1 MAERERFATR
11 MINPGNPMQFTK
23 SAQAPQANNQA
34 SNQMA
39 QMAKQLLSFSD
50 SFVGAVKAKFEY
62 DDREDARQEKIAK
75 QIKKEY
81 TTEQE
86 LLGRTERR
94 RNNLLRQEQR
104 NILLSP
110 IAQRGWMLQDYEFK
124 RDTRNKYLKTHSKK
138 MANSI
143 FNAYNEEKDA
153 GNIKYTSLEKFASTF
168 IEARR
173 SAFIDTDFS
182 NKSQKEG
189 EEPIFTVTK
198 EAQEV
203 LDKKG
208 LDFTSVFEEVAK
220 LSVDQ
225 QDTINRAIKQ
235 KQVQTHVRSTYPPI
249 TYEQFKQRVR
259 TAQINVE
266 DNAYFTEE
274 EIINEWVRDIQQQLN
289 MVTSS
294 KDPVFKSLDFLTTD
308 KDGVDLLNNGYL
320 TENSRDGVKTI
331 GDEVAVLHKKL
342 KEEQE
347 RLEAEEFTKSENWL
361 IKQDKETQQ
370 KASGR
375 SRYFKEQ
382 LQVVTTIPGLER
394 VIEDLKTERVLGVWD
409 KGTDNDTQLSYNKI
423 LELYNQRRKDIS
435 ASKKKVTKA
444 EGDTLIAINNLSG
457 RIKAL
462 KIDDIK
468 SEDIDLLGVEAI
480 KYYDYNEIQP
490 ALNDITS
497 IRKALKDRE
506 DAEFVEAEE
515 IGREI
520 ENGTK
525 IERIS
530 DLREELRKLEQNP
543 KRTDKQIKQ
552 LTERIKE
559 ELVEYKG
566 DEDYEKLNDRMSSL
580 SKNHNET
587 DRTARYEENGLNA
600 IRKARD
606 ILSGVND
613 EIPGYSLSDIDSNID
628 DIDSNNTILVGD
640 RKEAIKILNDA
651 KTIIQGKQGDKN
663 LSELRREIYTN
674 SEKKEELEKLLSDER
689 ILKTPDLLKEVQSY
703 INNLNNREANQ
714 EFYWK
719 TYNKRVEDSKARLKE
734 RIKRE
739 EERRKE
745 EREFRKKLKE
755 EEREHRNT
763 LKLEN
768 RSYNEAEKRKFWKE
782 KQKDIKAHQLVMY
795 EKRKKDAADL
805 RKKYKVEDQRE
816 LSESLKRARKASDTI
831 NKLMEDYELADTQE
845 AKEAVITEFKSD
857 TVQKIFKAA
866 PNNSSYE
873 AALDFFLKQKTDAS
887 KNNRSIANQK
897 IASQSE
903 QRRNTLAGNTAVE
916 IDKILT
922 KDEPN
927 FDNARKLLMRQ
938 TVVQKYYVDD
948 GRIEP
953 ESVDTL
959 PLSKRIEYSS
969 KIRAREL
976 TVNDKKNNV
985 KEEIG
990 SIAAH
995 LTLENTLREFPFELS
1010 EGDGAEKS
1018 LETTQQDFIAT
1029 FWNSLSTSYKSR
1041 DINRTTFNQLKNDLE
1056 KIQSSAEERTWF
1068 MVKTAPHSPIKNY
1081 EDMLK
1086 SELANPNSF
1095 HFTPFGGATFFGA
1108 ETNRKTL
1115 LGEMVLDYRTQVN
1128 NHHYATKGWVK
1139 DLNAQEIKCKEIY
1152 DSLLLKYEKR
1162 INKVNDMLNINSSD
1176 DEPTPGKSL
1185 NDNDIE
1191 STSEEEGNNAA
1202 DSFIKES

>member
-94 RNNLLRQEQR
+94 RNNLLRPEQR

-110 IAQRGWMLQDYEFK
+110 EAQRGWMLQDYEFK

-138 MANSI
+138 MANNI
-143 FNAYNEEKDA
+143 FNAYNEEKKA
-153 GNIKYTSLEKFASTF
+153 GNIKHTSLEKFASTF

-259 TAQINVE
+259 TAQINLE

-308 KDGVDLLNNGYL
+308 KEGVDLLNNGYL

-347 RLEAEEFTKSENWL
+347 RLEGEEFSKSENWL
-361 IKQDKETQQ
+361 LKQDKEIQR

-435 ASKKKVTKA
+435 ASEKKVTA
-444 EGDTLIAINNLSG
+444 AVGDTLIEINNLSG

-462 KIDDIK
+462 KIEDIK
-468 SEDIDLLGVEAI
+468 SEDIDLLAAEAI

-490 ALNDITS
+490 ALDDITS
-497 IRKALKDRE
+497 IRKALKVRE

-520 ENGTK
+520 QNDTK

-530 DLREELRKLEQNP
+530 DLTEELRKLEQNP
-543 KRTDKQIKQ
+543 DRTDKQIKQ
-552 LTERIKE
+552 LTGRIKE

-606 ILSGVND
+606 ILSSVKD
-613 EIPGYSLSDIDSNID
+613 EIPGYSLSDIDTNID
-628 DIDSNNTILVGD
+628 DIDSNNTMLVGD

-651 KTIIQGKQGDKN
+651 KIIIQGKQGDKN
-663 LSELRREIYTN
+663 LSKLRKEIYTN

-719 TYNKRVEDSKARLKE
+719 TYKKRVKDSNARLNE

-739 EERRKE
+739 EERRNE

-755 EEREHRNT
+755 EERQYRKK

-782 KQKDIKAHQLVMY
+782 KQKDIKAHQLEMY

-816 LSESLKRARKASDTI
+816 LSESLKKARKASDTV
-831 NKLMEDYELADTQE
+831 NKLMEDYELADTQK
-845 AKEAVITEFKSD
+845 AKEAVIAEFKSD
-857 TVQKIFKAA
+857 TVQKIFQAA

-903 QRRNTLAGNTAVE
+903 QRRNTLAGDTAGE

-922 KDEPN
+922 KDEPD
-927 FDNARKLLMRQ
+927 FDNARRLLMRQ

-953 ESVDTL
+953 ESIDVL

-990 SIAAH
+990 SIDAH

-1010 EGDGAEKS
+1010 EADGAEKS
-1018 LETTQQDFIAT
+1018 LEATQQDFIAT

-1086 SELANPNSF
+1086 SDLANPNSF

-1115 LGEMVLDYRTQVN
+1115 LGEMLLDYRTQVN

-1152 DSLLLKYEKR
+1152 ESLLLKYEKR
-1162 INKVNDMLNINSSD
+1162 IDKVNDMLGINSND
-1176 DEPTPGKSL
+1176 EEPTPGKSL

-1191 STSEEEGNNAA
+1191 STSEEEGNDAA
-1202 DSFIKES
+1202 DAIIKES